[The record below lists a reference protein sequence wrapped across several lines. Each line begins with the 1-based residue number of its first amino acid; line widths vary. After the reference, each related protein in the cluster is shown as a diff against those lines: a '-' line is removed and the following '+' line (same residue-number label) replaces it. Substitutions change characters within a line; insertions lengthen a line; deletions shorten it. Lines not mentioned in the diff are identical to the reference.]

1 MLEGLEA
8 PEGPVV
14 LASGAVAFVEQL
26 RGQVTRWDAA
36 AGPHV
41 VSRGPGAPNSIA
53 LGSDGALYAA
63 QNGGVVNEWRAEVPT
78 HPAIERRGLD
88 GTIETLVTAIGDD
101 PLRAPNDLVFGP
113 DGRLYVTDPGE
124 AYDPQHPKALS
135 RIIAIGSGGSE
146 VVASPGRCYVNG
158 LAFDPEGALIWVE
171 SYTRRVVRQV
181 DGEPEVIAMLP
192 ELHVP
197 DGLAVARDGRL
208 FIASVTSHGVS
219 ILGPDGAYLGLIELD
234 DRAIPTNCA
243 FDGSALWVT
252 DFGDGFTP
260 GAGDGRLWRVDTDA
274 VGALLGAGHLP

>member
-1 MLEGLEA
+1 
-8 PEGPVV
+8 
-14 LASGAVAFVEQL
+14 
-26 RGQVTRWDAA
+26 
-36 AGPHV
+36 
-41 VSRGPGAPNSIA
+41 
-53 LGSDGALYAA
+53 
-63 QNGGVVNEWRAEVPT
+63 
-78 HPAIERRGLD
+78 
-88 GTIETLVTAIGDD
+88 
-101 PLRAPNDLVFGP
+101 
-113 DGRLYVTDPGE
+113 
-124 AYDPQHPKALS
+124 
-135 RIIAIGSGGSE
+135 
-146 VVASPGRCYVNG
+146 
-158 LAFDPEGALIWVE
+158 
-171 SYTRRVVRQV
+171 
-181 DGEPEVIAMLP
+181 MLP